1 MNSNEFGAAL
11 EECRIAD
18 EDLFVINRKE
28 LNAMIS
34 KSKLEQI
41 CTGNNVLLSA
51 ANYIQKLGEND
62 KISLEFEV
70 VSKSHSD
77 FSTLKETDFKN
88 IQFELNR
95 CDFDKSNIKKED
107 DNMYTSLEITFKSG
121 ETITYK
127 EGEWDDYSYDRKAI
141 IVKKKGTWVGIYNF
155 DNVFCVELKKK

>member
-1 MNSNEFGAAL
+1 MNANEFSAAL

-18 EDLFVINRKE
+18 EDLFLINRKE

-41 CTGNNVLLSA
+41 
-51 ANYIQKLGEND
+51 
-62 KISLEFEV
+62 
-70 VSKSHSD
+70 
-77 FSTLKETDFKN
+77 
-88 IQFELNR
+88 ELNR
-95 CDFDKSNIKKED
+95 CGFDKPNVKKEELHAKKED

-127 EGEWDDYSYDRKAI
+127 DGEWDDYSYDRKAI
-141 IVKKKGTWVGIYNF
+141 IVKKKGVWVGIYNF

>member
-1 MNSNEFGAAL
+1 MNSNEFSAAL

-18 EDLFVINRKE
+18 EDLFLINRKE

-41 CTGNNVLLSA
+41 CTENNVLLSA
-51 ANYIQKLGEND
+51 ANYIQKLEEND

-70 VSKSHSD
+70 VPKSHSD
-77 FSTLKETDFKN
+77 FGKKE
-88 IQFELNR
+88 ELHA
-95 CDFDKSNIKKED
+95 KKED

-121 ETITYK
+121 ETIVYK

-141 IVKKKGTWVGIYNF
+141 IVKKKGAWVGIYNF
-155 DNVFCVELKKK
+155 DNVFCVELKNRNGEHRNE

>member
-1 MNSNEFGAAL
+1 MNSNEFSAAL

-18 EDLFVINRKE
+18 EDLFLINRKE

-41 CTGNNVLLSA
+41 CTENNVLLSA
-51 ANYIQKLGEND
+51 ANYIQKLEEND

-70 VSKSHSD
+70 VPKSHSD
-77 FSTLKETDFKN
+77 FSALKETDF
-88 IQFELNR
+88 
-95 CDFDKSNIKKED
+95 DFDKSNTKKED
-107 DNMYTSLEITFKSG
+107 DHMYTSLEITFKSG

-127 EGEWDDYSYDRKAI
+127 EGEWDDYSYDGKAI
-141 IVKKKGTWVGIYNF
+141 NVKKKGAWVGIYNF

>member
-1 MNSNEFGAAL
+1 MNSNEFSAAL

-18 EDLFVINRKE
+18 EDLFLINRKE

-41 CTGNNVLLSA
+41 CTENNVLLSA
-51 ANYIQKLGEND
+51 ANYIQKLEEND

-70 VSKSHSD
+70 VPKSHSD
-77 FSTLKETDFKN
+77 FDKKE
-88 IQFELNR
+88 ELHA
-95 CDFDKSNIKKED
+95 KKED

-121 ETITYK
+121 ETIAYK

-141 IVKKKGTWVGIYNF
+141 IVKKKGAWVGIYNF
-155 DNVFCVELKKK
+155 DNVFCVELKNRNGEHRNG